1 MQHRALKAAIAL
13 AVTAPLIAQAES
25 SLASGTG
32 AASIGATAHL
42 DFQVTIPK
50 VLFLQVGAGTNMA
63 ANATVNQIAFTVPA
77 ANVGDGSVISASAGS
92 GDLGNGQVT
101 AKVVGNNGA
110 IAFSSSTSGPLGN
123 GAGDTISFADI
134 ATAVASNTSATPLAH
149 PTLADGATTTVS
161 LSPAIGSKVVSQDA
175 KWTYTYKNTSVAP
188 PGTYGG
194 VNAQNSRVTYT
205 ASMP

>member
-1 MQHRALKAAIAL
+1 MQQRALKAALAL
-13 AVTAPLIAQAES
+13 AAVAPLMAHAES
-25 SLASGTG
+25 DIAGG
-32 AASIGATAHL
+32 AANAAITATAHL

-63 ANATVNQIAFTVPA
+63 ANATVNQIAFNVPA
-77 ANVGDGSVISASAGS
+77 ANVGDGTAIAASAAS

-101 AKVVGNNGA
+101 AKVVGNNGT
-110 IAFSSSTSGPLGN
+110 IALSSSTLGALGN
-123 GAGDTISFADI
+123 GLGDTISFADI
-134 ATAVASNTSATPLAH
+134 ATAVAANTSGTPLAH
-149 PTLADGATTTVS
+149 PALADGATTTVS
-161 LSPAIGSKVVSQDA
+161 LTPTTGGKVVSQDA
-175 KWTYTYKNTSVAP
+175 RWTYTYRNTAVAP

>member
-1 MQHRALKAAIAL
+1 MQQRALKSALAL
-13 AVTAPLIAQAES
+13 AVAVPLLAHAES
-25 SLASGTG
+25 NIASGNG
-32 AASIGATAHL
+32 AASISATAHL

-50 VLFLQVGAGTNMA
+50 VLFLQVGAGTPMA
-63 ANATVNQIAFTVPA
+63 ANGTVNQIAFTVPA
-77 ANVGDGSVISASAGS
+77 ANVGDGSVIAASAGS

-110 IAFSSSTSGPLGN
+110 IALSSSTAGPLGN

-134 ATAVASNTSATPLAH
+134 ATAVAANTSATPLAH
-149 PTLADGATTTVS
+149 PTLADGATTTVN
-161 LSPAIGSKVVSQDA
+161 LSPLTGSKVVSQDA
-175 KWTYTYKNTSVAP
+175 RWTYTYRNTAVAA

>member
-1 MQHRALKAAIAL
+1 MQHRALRAAIAL
-13 AVTAPLIAQAES
+13 AVAAPLIAQAES

-50 VLFLQVGAGTNMA
+50 V
-63 ANATVNQIAFTVPA
+63 IW
-77 ANVGDGSVISASAGS
+77 
-92 GDLGNGQVT
+92 
-101 AKVVGNNGA
+101 
-110 IAFSSSTSGPLGN
+110 
-123 GAGDTISFADI
+123 FADI

-161 LSPAIGSKVVSQDA
+161 LSPAIGSKVVSEDA
-175 KWTYTYKNTSVAP
+175 KWTYTYKNTAVAP